1 MGESTHSQDIVVQ
14 LALLMKVAVGEIV
27 VQLSIQS
34 TNLHSYP
41 TEPAHCAENIMKLA
55 VNVDV
60 E

>member
-14 LALLMKVAVGEIV
+14 LALLIKVAVGEIV
-27 VQLSIQS
+27 VQHTEHQPI
-34 TNLHSYP
+34 HSYP

-55 VNVDV
+55 VDVDV